1 MARARMNGDPP
12 QRLVTWALATFHATL
27 FVVASVLFAYTRG
40 GLGSLLANL
49 NTLVGLGLFAALWA
63 TTFLTTQRAL
73 EGIDVL
79 GTMDDRAFV
88 RRVFRWGAANG
99 MAFLAVLAV
108 VFLVEALAVAD
119 DHDGPR
125 PGPAVVDG
133 GRPRGIG
140 RPRDVL
146 HVGLDHHDVLR
157 KHLARR
163 CIEGLRAAGGAV
175 IGASCRIE
183 LIPHAFGVR
192 DRQRRAVGRRGLRIA
207 VLERTDIDRLFCRA
221 ARSLTELARRG
232 VCV

>member
-1 MARARMNGDPP
+1 MARARVNGAPP
-12 QRLVTWALATFHATL
+12 QRLVTWALATFPATL

-108 VFLVEALAVAD
+108 VFLVGSLAA
-119 DHDGPR
+119 
-125 PGPAVVDG
+125 
-133 GRPRGIG
+133 
-140 RPRDVL
+140 
-146 HVGLDHHDVLR
+146 
-157 KHLARR
+157 
-163 CIEGLRAAGGAV
+163 
-175 IGASCRIE
+175 
-183 LIPHAFGVR
+183 IP
-192 DRQRRAVGRRGLRIA
+192 
-207 VLERTDIDRLFCRA
+207 A
-221 ARSLTELARRG
+221 ARAPGFIWAAAFPAPLPLACSAAARAPVG
-232 VCV
+232 E

>member
-1 MARARMNGDPP
+1 MNGDPP

-108 VFLVEALAVAD
+108 VFLVGSLAAIPAGSGPGFLLFAAFAAPFALVVSAAV
-119 DHDGPR
+119 G
-125 PGPAVVDG
+125 GAVG
-133 GRPRGIG
+133 A
-140 RPRDVL
+140 VL
-146 HVGLDHHDVLR
+146 GVIDLGLVR
-157 KHLARR
+157 LARR
-163 CIEGLRAAGGAV
+163 LSAENN
-175 IGASCRIE
+175 
-183 LIPHAFGVR
+183 
-192 DRQRRAVGRRGLRIA
+192 
-207 VLERTDIDRLFCRA
+207 
-221 ARSLTELARRG
+221 
-232 VCV
+232 